1 MYRAVCHEYLS
12 FIDLYNCNSA
22 FFNDLRLDCSQA
34 CEVCCIRKCLQ
45 KLFSLVFI
53 KKTSSNQNIPI
64 HQNDINVVFM
74 CNEGKQIN
82 QSLVAVI
89 FSQKR
94 YVH

>member
-45 KLFSLVFI
+45 
-53 KKTSSNQNIPI
+53 NIE
-64 HQNDINVVFM
+64 
-74 CNEGKQIN
+74 NEEP
-82 QSLVAVI
+82 
-89 FSQKR
+89 QKSFQ
-94 YVH
+94 YLLN